1 MPEIYLKGRP
11 LDGQAIE
18 IGPVQDLPPEFDA
31 IKEDGTCLLKTGI
44 EFVGERGCA
53 GSAHTQLH
61 GYVVGVDAQPLHR
74 VSGWSLRAGPRTAA
88 RCVGKGAAIS

>member
-31 IKEDGTCLLKTGI
+31 IKENGTCLLKTGI
-44 EFVGERGCA
+44 EFVGELDRA
-53 GSAHTQLH
+53 GSAHTEVH
-61 GYVVGVDAQPLHR
+61 RHVVVVDA
-74 VSGWSLRAGPRTAA
+74 
-88 RCVGKGAAIS
+88 